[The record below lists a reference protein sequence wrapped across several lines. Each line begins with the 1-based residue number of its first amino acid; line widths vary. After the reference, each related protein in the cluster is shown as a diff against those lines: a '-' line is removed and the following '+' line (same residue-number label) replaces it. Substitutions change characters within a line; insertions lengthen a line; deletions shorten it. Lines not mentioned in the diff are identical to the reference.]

1 MPENLNE
8 QTLERTLS
16 LLREAMDRGEPIRQ
30 RIIGLRRTVDGQI
43 LSFITE
49 KEKGDGG
56 NI

>member
-30 RIIGLRRTVDGQI
+30 RIIGLRRTIDGQI

-49 KEKGDGG
+49 KENK
-56 NI
+56 NA